1 MFLVNN
7 LITVF
12 HIFSLEAQNTYI
24 LLEQV
29 IFWSM
34 HILADQDHG
43 DEGIEMVSDFAI
55 TGEQRKAVFD
65 CTIETS
71 RLFYDLWNLY
81 TLR

>member
-1 MFLVNN
+1 MVAALKKNYGM
-7 LITVF
+7 TD
-12 HIFSLEAQNTYI
+12 
-24 LLEQV
+24 EQV